1 MNHKVIVIVGPTA
14 VGKTRLGIDLACKFN
29 GEIIS
34 GDSMQVYRH
43 LDIGTAKATP
53 TEQGQ
58 AKHHLIDIKS
68 PTEGFSAFEFV
79 ALANQKMKEIFARNK
94 LPIIVGGTGLYI
106 QSLIDGYHLGG
117 KGNHEEMSQYQHE
130 LESGP
135 LTNEELWQ
143 KLFLITPS
151 SAEQIPVANR
161 RRLVRKLTLAK
172 FQTEFSNQMLDYDFK
187 VIGLNTER
195 ELLYQR
201 INQRVDIMLDMGL
214 LEEALWLKTNFPTSQ
229 ACQAIGYKELFP
241 YFEGQA
247 SLTDSIV
254 LLKRNSRRYAKR
266 QLTWFRNR
274 MDVQFWDL
282 VKTPE
287 LQKNLES
294 EVMRWL

>member
-1 MNHKVIVIVGPTA
+1 MIVIVGPTA
-14 VGKTRLGIDLACKFN
+14 VGKTKLGIDLACKFN
-29 GEIIS
+29 GEVIS

-53 TEQGQ
+53 AEQAQ
-58 AKHHLIDIKS
+58 ARHHLIDIKS
-68 PTEGFSAFEFV
+68 PEEGFSVFEFV
-79 ALANQKMKEIFARNK
+79 TLANQKITEIINLGK

-117 KGNHEEMSQYQHE
+117 EGNHEKMNQYQHE

-135 LTNEELWQ
+135 LTNEALWQ
-143 KLFLITPS
+143 KLFLVAPS
-151 SAEQIPVANR
+151 SAEQIPIANR

-172 FQTEFSNQMLDYDFK
+172 FQTEFSNQTLDYDFK

-214 LEEALWLKTNFPTSQ
+214 LEEALWLKANFPTSQ

-241 YFEGQA
+241 YFEGQT
-247 SLTDSIV
+247 SLTDSVELI
-254 LLKRNSRRYAKR
+254 KRNSRRYAKR

-287 LQKNLES
+287 FQENLES
-294 EVMRWL
+294 EVMKWL